1 MPKHWYAVHTF
12 AGYEN
17 KVKTSV
23 EHLGAAKGLSSY
35 IYRIEIPTE
44 QEVRTRNG
52 KKYNVQKKLF
62 PGYILIEMDLTDET
76 WHLIRSIQGVT
87 GFVTSGDKPVPLQD
101 AEIASILEIVD
112 GPVVRV
118 KVTWQVGENIRVVTG
133 PFTDFH
139 GTIDDVMAERDKLRV
154 LISLFGRDTPVEL
167 DFNQVEKIV

>member
-17 KVKTSV
+17 KVKTSI

-112 GPVVRV
+112 GPQVRV